1 VPEARITAAGEPLP
15 FPPSMDG
22 SSFVELIGGST
33 MRPIDA
39 GVSDSIE
46 RFRELLA
53 DGRVKAPTAHRD
65 EG

>member
-1 VPEARITAAGEPLP
+1 
-15 FPPSMDG
+15 
-22 SSFVELIGGST
+22 

-39 GVSDSIE
+39 GVAESLE

-65 EG
+65 GA